1 MALSDI
7 FAAFRWWAVVSVIG
21 IVATPFTYYVLGRI
35 PDRGYAFT
43 KLIGLLIVGY
53 LFWFLG
59 SVGFIDNSL
68 GGIFL
73 AVGIMIALS
82 IWSFYRQRSESEEN
96 QSVLSWLREHWRY
109 VLVAEL
115 VFAIIFALWTWVR
128 SQNPSITGTEKP
140 MEFAFLNSMG
150 RSQEFPPLDP
160 WLSGFA
166 ISYYYF
172 GYVITSVITRLA
184 VVQEAVGYNL
194 ALAWLAAASA
204 LGAFGLVYNLISSSR
219 AAIKRTAMIF
229 AIVAAVALPIAGNLE
244 IAAEVLYAE
253 GVGSPELW
261 EWLDIRDLNE
271 SPGEASTPRY
281 ESSQW
286 WWWRSSR
293 VIHEYSLSGREEAG
307 LEPIAEFPGFSFILG
322 DLHSHVLSLP
332 FAFLSIAVA
341 LSWWLHPGFGN
352 LDLKKLAKPGRYR
365 ATVKKLNSRDGILLL
380 FTAIILGGLSF
391 LNTWDVLIHLFIIV
405 GAFLLGRWRQ
415 TGHWQRT
422 LLWQSLTFAV
432 VLTIGSLILYLP
444 FYLGFRSQAGPPFI
458 LPMTMRP
465 TRLVHVLVIFGMSFI
480 GVIALSLALFI
491 RAMRTPSA
499 TKVRH
504 YWTWSIGI
512 SMGIII
518 ALVLMMLFFGLLI
531 ATSDESLS
539 TIYSLA
545 DDLDRSLPELPLDP
559 SSFLRFRWAV
569 AAITT
574 LLPTILVARAP
585 HSALIIALSIEILI
599 AVYLIMRLLDRDFDP
614 QSRDQLADQETT
626 VEMTASVVPSSELIA
641 SEMAASEL
649 TASEMTAS
657 EMRASELRA
666 SELTEPATVSEEQA
680 IDQPLVDENISANPA
695 TSEQR
700 SVLDRVSLPN
710 MLPFIFLLVLTGI
723 LLVLGPEFVY
733 LKDNFGQR
741 LNTIFKFYY
750 QAWVLFGVVALFSLD
765 YLLRN
770 FRLAGILAT
779 SAYGVALVAS
789 LLFPYYAVQS
799 RAAEYRGSTASESR
813 APATL
818 DGLAYIERYNPDE
831 LEAIAWLDQN
841 ADGMAVVVEAVG
853 GQYTNYGRV
862 SANTGIPTLL
872 GWAGHEYQWRG
883 STAEPAVRGSAVEII
898 YDGLDWERITALL
911 DEYDVSYIFLGSLER
926 STLTPRAEESF
937 DQRLDLAFENES
949 VKIYRWTPSNEV
961 E

>member
-1 MALSDI
+1 MALSDF
-7 FAAFRWWAVVSVIG
+7 FAAFRWWAVIMVIG
-21 IVATPFTYYVLGRI
+21 VIATPFTYYVLGRL

-43 KLIGLLIVGY
+43 KLIGLLIVSY

-73 AVGIMIALS
+73 ALGIMIGLS

-115 VFAIIFALWTWVR
+115 VFAIIFALWSWVR

-150 RSQEFPPLDP
+150 RSQNFPPLDP

-184 VVQEAVGYNL
+184 VVPEAVGYNL
-194 ALAWLAAASA
+194 ALAWLAAASG

-253 GVGSPELW
+253 GIGSPELW
-261 EWLDIRDLNE
+261 EWLDIRELNE

-341 LSWWLHPGFGN
+341 LSWWLHPGLGN
-352 LDLKKLAKPGRYR
+352 LELKYLFKPGRYR
-365 ATVKKLNSRDGILLL
+365 TVVKKLNSRDGILLL
-380 FTAIILGGLSF
+380 FTAILLGGLSF

-415 TGHWQRT
+415 TGRWQRT
-422 LLWQSLTFAV
+422 ILWQSITFAGI
-432 VLTIGSLILYLP
+432 LTIGSLILYLP

-458 LPMTMRP
+458 LPMTMKP

-480 GVIALSLALFI
+480 GVIGLSLALFI
-491 RAMRTPSA
+491 RALRSSSTA
-499 TKVRH
+499 KGRH
-504 YWTWSIGI
+504 YWYWSIGI
-512 SMGIII
+512 TIGIII
-518 ALVLMMLFFGLLI
+518 ALVLMILFFGLMI
-531 ATSDESLS
+531 ATSDESLP

-545 DDLDRSLPELPLDP
+545 DDLGRSLPELPLDP
-559 SSFLRFRWAV
+559 SSFFRFRWAV

-574 LLPTILVARAP
+574 LLPPILVARVP
-585 HSALIIALSIEILI
+585 HSALIVVLAIEILI
-599 AVYLIMRLLDRDFDP
+599 AVYLIIRLLDRDFDP
-614 QSRDQLADQETT
+614 LSRNQLSDQLPTP
-626 VEMTASVVPSSELIA
+626 EMTPSAI
-641 SEMAASEL
+641 
-649 TASEMTAS
+649 TPSEMTSS
-657 EMRASELRA
+657 EMIES
-666 SELTEPATVSEEQA
+666 ATDSEEQA
-680 IDQPLVDENISANPA
+680 IDQPPADENTSPDPL
-695 TSEQR
+695 TSEQQSAR
-700 SVLDRVSLPN
+700 NRLSLPTV
-710 MLPFIFLLVLTGI
+710 LPFVFLLVLTGV

-750 QAWVLFGVVALFSLD
+750 QAWVLFGIAALFGLD

-770 FRLAGILAT
+770 FRLAGILTT
-779 SAYGVALVAS
+779 SAYGVVLLAS

-831 LEAIAWLDQN
+831 LEAITWLDNN
-841 ADGMAVVVEAVG
+841 ADGKAVVVEAVG
-853 GQYTNYGRV
+853 GQYTNYGRI

-898 YDGLDWERITALL
+898 YDGLDWEHITALL

-937 DQRLDLAFENES
+937 DQHLDLAFENES
-949 VKIYRWTPSNEV
+949 VKIYRWTPSN
-961 E
+961 